1 MKRSSVV
8 FVVLLITL
16 ALFTLPMAAQTETRA
31 LARPRTFKPVAPAGC
46 NCADG
51 HWWDANRKSCVTGA
65 CKVPG
70 MPDGDKGGGYFAWQ
84 GELFVN
90 TPCTPCGNLNLTAT
104 TGQPGWQLV
113 SGPGIS
119 APQAPVV
126 MPAYPGWGTVPGAS
140 WVSVNGSGGSG
151 AGGFY
156 VYEYQFCLCAS
167 AKGQRLDLTFLADN
181 GAVISLNG
189 KQIHAT
195 TGNGN
200 FKNPPK
206 TVSYTGVPSDW
217 VIPGTNTL
225 RIVVENESNVTGLA
239 ASLVIRADNGACPK

>member
-1 MKRSSVV
+1 MKKSPAV
-8 FVVLLITL
+8 FLVLFVSLVLL
-16 ALFTLPMAAQTETRA
+16 ALPVAAQTE
-31 LARPRTFKPVAPAGC
+31 ARPTAPAGAASPAPAGC
-46 NCADG
+46 NCSPG

-84 GELFVN
+84 GNLFIN
-90 TPCTPCGNLNLTAT
+90 TPCAPCANLNLTAN
-104 TGQPGWQLV
+104 TGQPGWTLV

-140 WVSVNGSGGSG
+140 WVSVNAAGGSG
-151 AGGFY
+151 AGGNY
-156 VYEYQFCLCAS
+156 VYEYKFCLCAS

-181 GAVISLNG
+181 GATISLNG

-206 TVSYTGVPSDW
+206 TITYTGAPADW
-217 VIPGTNTL
+217 VTGTNTL
-225 RIVVENESNVTGLA
+225 RIVVWNESNVTGLA
-239 ASLVIRADNGACPK
+239 ASLVVRADAGACPK